1 MRTHIKFSTL
11 VLAVVA
17 AVSALSIS
25 ANAFAKNPKEV
36 NLEITNDQ
44 LVITSKKGD
53 NDCPF
58 YDKRENGC
66 IKLKKGETSEIYF
79 HLKGDTK
86 CNLEYG
92 TDWELNAVYLGG
104 YNSSDKPGA
113 SGFDTTDAADY
124 EQVNADFSI
133 ADKSSGRVNTTDKSA
148 KKIAINNKNQS
159 EYLVWYQIE
168 ATCKRTDGN
177 PPYTTTSDP
186 RIKNG
191 GLE

>member
-1 MRTHIKFSTL
+1 MRIQIKLSTL
-11 VLAVVA
+11 VLVTVA
-17 AVSALSIS
+17 AVSALSVS

-113 SGFDTTDAADY
+113 FGFDTTNAADFK
-124 EQVNADFSI
+124 QVDADFSI

-148 KKIAINNKNQS
+148 KKMAIKNNNQS
-159 EYLVWYQIE
+159 KYLVWYQIE
-168 ATCKRTDGN
+168 AICERTDGN
-177 PPYTTTSDP
+177 PPYITTSDP

-191 GLE
+191 GTE